1 MFYTVKQLA
10 DLAGVSIR
18 TLHYY
23 GDIGILKPTSYGE
36 NGYRYIALIQRVE
49 RLNRLIKTL
58 DKTILHLRG
67 KLHMEQ
73 KEFFE
78 GFSDEKQQ
86 EYLQEIRE
94 RYGDRSVRETL
105 DRWNSYMPE
114 QKEAITAS
122 GEAIFRGI
130 CDHIVNGYDSPEVQ
144 QLIKALHKHMGF
156 FL

>member
-1 MFYTVKQLA
+1 MFYTGKQLA
-10 DLAGVSIR
+10 DLAGVSFR

-23 GDIGILKPTSYGE
+23 DDIGILKPTFYGE

-49 RLNRLIKTL
+49 RLDRLIKTL

-67 KLHMEQ
+67 KIHMEQ

-86 EYLQEIRE
+86 EYLQEIRK
-94 RYGDRSVRETL
+94 RYGDRSVEEAV
-105 DRWNSYMPE
+105 DRWSRYTPE
-114 QKEAITAS
+114 PKEAIKAG
-122 GEAIFRGI
+122 GEAIFGGI

-144 QLIKALHKHMGF
+144 QLIKVLHKHMGF

>member
-1 MFYTVKQLA
+1 
-10 DLAGVSIR
+10 
-18 TLHYY
+18 
-23 GDIGILKPTSYGE
+23 
-36 NGYRYIALIQRVE
+36 
-49 RLNRLIKTL
+49 
-58 DKTILHLRG
+58 
-67 KLHMEQ
+67 MEQ

-114 QKEAITAS
+114 QKEAIQAS

-130 CDHIVNGYDSPEVQ
+130 CDHMVNGYDSPEVQ

-156 FL
+156 FYECSYERFEGLGHLYNEHPEFKEMYKTKFHPDMPEFLEKAIVYYCKNKTTHA